1 MANVTN
7 EHSWATAAAA
17 GGSALAR
24 KFTQQAL
31 LWPHLPPLT
40 TKRQNEL
47 YSRFIKLFLESSP
60 AGLGSMAQGSRAG
73 TSVEL

>member
-24 KFTQQAL
+24 KFTQQAPPPTTHFAL
-31 LWPHLPPLT
+31 KCFDPCESLSDELHLAA
-40 TKRQNEL
+40 E
-47 YSRFIKLFLESSP
+47 
-60 AGLGSMAQGSRAG
+60 
-73 TSVEL
+73 